1 MENNKEILNCVNCL
15 YANNNEDGSILCN
28 KKIFMTGELFHV
40 TSTKINL
47 PYPSHSSKY
56 IEEIRY
62 MRNNKWLHESE
73 EGEYCEV
80 CRRWVDMGDETQY
93 NFIEVQ
99 DEKGSSAGEKLQ
111 CRICRGKGR
120 R

>member
-1 MENNKEILNCVNCL
+1 MDNCKEILNCGNCL
-15 YANNNEDGSILCN
+15 YANANDDGSVICD
-28 KKIFMTGELFHV
+28 KKVFMTGQLFSV
-40 TSTKINL
+40 GENEAKLSC
-47 PYPSHSSKY
+47 PSHSSKY

-93 NFIEVQ
+93 NFIEIQ
-99 DEKGSSAGEKLQ
+99 DENGKATGEKKQ
-111 CRICRGKGR
+111 CKVCREKGR